1 MRSKEMF
8 ESLGILEKEKGIP
21 MDYVFEKI
29 SKAIVTACRNI
40 YDGNEDVVI
49 NIDEKKYTFEVFL
62 RKTVVEKVEKKSH
75 EISLEDA
82 LEINP
87 KIKLGDKVEIKLN
100 TKDFGR
106 IAVQT
111 ARTILKQ
118 GIKKGETGVILKN
131 FEEKKGE
138 SVVAVVEKVDPET
151 KAASI
156 RIGNVEAVLP
166 RKEQLPSDNFKE
178 NDHIRV
184 YIVDVKEGTK
194 GAKIMVSRI
203 CDNALKQLFF
213 NEVPE
218 INEGV
223 VEIVAVAR
231 EPERRSKISVLS
243 KDPNVDPVGACIG
256 QRGMRINSII
266 ENLNG
271 EKVDVVGYSSDIR
284 EYISNALLP
293 ANILDVE
300 IIDEN
305 EKICNAIVPENDLSL
320 AIGNKGMN
328 ARLASKLT
336 GWHVNIKSE
345 NEVASN

>member
-8 ESLGILEKEKGIP
+8 ESLRILEKEKGIP
-21 MDYVFEKI
+21 MSYVFEKI
-29 SKAIVTACRNI
+29 SKAIVTTCRNI

-49 NIDEKKYTFEVFL
+49 NIDEKKYTFDVFL
-62 RKTVVEKVEKKSH
+62 RKTVVEEVKKKNH

-82 LEINP
+82 IAINP
-87 KIKLGDKVEIKLN
+87 KAQIGEKVEVKLN

-118 GIKKGETGVILKN
+118 GIKEGETGVILKN

-138 SVVAVVEKVDPET
+138 SVVAVVEKVDPNTE
-151 KAASI
+151 AASI

-166 RKEQLPSDNFKE
+166 KKEQLPSDNFKE
-178 NDHIRV
+178 GDHIKV
-184 YIVDVKEGTK
+184 YVVDVKESTK
-194 GAKIMVSRI
+194 GAKIMVSRV

-218 INEGV
+218 ISDGT

-231 EPERRSKISVLS
+231 EPEKRSKVAVLS
-243 KDPNVDPVGACIG
+243 HDPNVDPVGACIG
-256 QRGMRINSII
+256 QKGMRINSII
-266 ENLNG
+266 EDLNG
-271 EKVDVVGYSSDIR
+271 EKVDIVGYADDIR

-293 ANILDVE
+293 ANILEVE
-300 IIDEN
+300 ILDEK
-305 EKICNAIVPENDLSL
+305 EHLCNAIVSADDLSL
-320 AIGNKGMN
+320 AIGNKGVN

-336 GWHVNIKSE
+336 KWKINIKSE
-345 NEVASN
+345 TDVG